1 MDQQNQEA
9 ELGKI
14 PRGIEGEKPFYGVFV
29 FKPIGK
35 KRASIDTS
43 RHDNNT
49 DFKIQ
54 L

>member
-14 PRGIEGEKPFYGVFV
+14 PRRIEQKKPFYGVLV
-29 FKPIGK
+29 FRPIGK
-35 KRASIDTS
+35 ERASIDTS
-43 RHDNNT
+43 E
-49 DFKIQ
+49 